1 MFDFLLHLDF
11 FAVYTGFHPICLPF
25 LTQATV
31 GIYGLEQSLSGM
43 IFLVGSYGALF
54 CANINYRVKLLMF
67 LCTKIYVENKKTAIS
82 TEAAAAY
89 LIGKLDPAS
98 CGQKGVKVDH
108 ICIEASN
115 DNKVSTLFHNQ
126 LFAIF
131 MLPILIFF

>member
-1 MFDFLLHLDF
+1 
-11 FAVYTGFHPICLPF
+11 
-25 LTQATV
+25 
-31 GIYGLEQSLSGM
+31 M